1 MGNPFGLGGTVTA
14 GIVSAQGRDIGS
26 GPYDDFLQIDA
37 AVNRGNSG
45 GPAFNLTGQ
54 VVGVN
59 TAIYSPSGGS
69 VGIAF
74 AIPAPTVKTVVA
86 QLKERGYVERGW
98 IGVQVQPLTTEIAES
113 LGMKEAAGALVS
125 GTEPNGPAA
134 KAGLKAGD
142 VVTSIDH
149 GVVKDSRDLARRIAG
164 IAPNTTVKIAY
175 VRDGKAQTANLT
187 LGQLRDQTARRAAAP
202 QRSDRSEQTSSL
214 GIAVAPASR
223 VMGIGEQGLAVL
235 RIDPNGKAAE
245 IGLTPGDVIL
255 KVGAREMQ
263 SPQDL
268 VSALDEAA
276 RQNKQHVLALIR
288 RNDREVFIAVPVT
301 AG

>member
-1 MGNPFGLGGTVTA
+1 
-14 GIVSAQGRDIGS
+14 
-26 GPYDDFLQIDA
+26 
-37 AVNRGNSG
+37 
-45 GPAFNLTGQ
+45 
-54 VVGVN
+54 
-59 TAIYSPSGGS
+59 
-69 VGIAF
+69 
-74 AIPAPTVKTVVA
+74 
-86 QLKERGYVERGW
+86 
-98 IGVQVQPLTTEIAES
+98 
-113 LGMKEAAGALVS
+113 MKDAAGALVS

-142 VVTSIDH
+142 VVTSID
-149 GVVKDSRDLARRIAG
+149 GSAVKDSRDLARRIAG
-164 IAPNTTVKIAY
+164 IAPNTAVRIEY
-175 VRDGKAQTANLT
+175 VRDGKAHTASLT
-187 LGQLRDQTARRAAAP
+187 LGQLQDQTARRAAAP
-202 QRSDRSEQTSSL
+202 QRSDRSEQTSRL
-214 GIAVAPASR
+214 GIAVAPAAR

-276 RQNKQHVLALIR
+276 KQNKQHVLALVR
-288 RNDREVFIAVPVT
+288 RNDREVFIALPVT